1 MVSGI
6 KAARKRIQNYIVK
19 TDLEY
24 SKYLSNQCGCNVYL
38 KLENRQITNSF
49 KIRGACNK
57 ILATRR
63 PPANGFVTASSG
75 NHGAAFAYLAQRLKF
90 KGIIFVPV
98 TVAKA
103 KLDALRAYPVEV
115 VEFGYD
121 TIEAE
126 LEAKRYGS
134 AHDMSYVSPYN
145 NNSVINGQGTVGL
158 EIHEQLLNVHQV
170 FVPVGGGGLAAG
182 VGGYFKKARPITKI
196 VGCQPYNS
204 KVMYESVL
212 AGKILDLKS
221 EHTLADGT
229 AGGVE
234 SNSKTF
240 PIIQSVIDEWVL
252 LKELEILDAI
262 KVIMSYHN
270 MLIEGA
276 AALSVAALLKNHENL
291 EDKNVVLII
300 TGERVT
306 KDILKELN

>member
-1 MVSGI
+1 
-6 KAARKRIQNYIVK
+6 
-19 TDLEY
+19 
-24 SKYLSNQCGCNVYL
+24 
-38 KLENRQITNSF
+38 
-49 KIRGACNK
+49 
-57 ILATRR
+57 
-63 PPANGFVTASSG
+63 
-75 NHGAAFAYLAQRLKF
+75 
-90 KGIIFVPV
+90 
-98 TVAKA
+98 
-103 KLDALRAYPVEV
+103 
-115 VEFGYD
+115 
-121 TIEAE
+121 
-126 LEAKRYGS
+126 
-134 AHDMSYVSPYN
+134 
-145 NNSVINGQGTVGL
+145 
-158 EIHEQLLNVHQV
+158 
-170 FVPVGGGGLAAG
+170 
-182 VGGYFKKARPITKI
+182 
-196 VGCQPYNS
+196 
-204 KVMYESVL
+204 VMYESVL